1 MVPVWF
7 LSHDDAQCNV
17 KTGMGRLAE
26 EKSNK
31 KEPEVGEAAVLR
43 NTDEKMR
50 GNECSES
57 CTVPSSAMS

>member
-17 KTGMGRLAE
+17 KIGMGRLAE